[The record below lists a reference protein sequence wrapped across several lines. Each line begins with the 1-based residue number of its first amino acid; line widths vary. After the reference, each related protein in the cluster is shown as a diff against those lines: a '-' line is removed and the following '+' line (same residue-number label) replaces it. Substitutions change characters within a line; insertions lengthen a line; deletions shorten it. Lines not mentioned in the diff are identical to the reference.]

1 MKRSG
6 FKMRRLAGC
15 MQLIKQAQFPANRR
29 DRTKNPCSTSYN
41 LAIAIA
47 SYAGPWWDSSI
58 L

>member
-1 MKRSG
+1 MERSG
-6 FKMRRLAGC
+6 FEMRRLAGC
-15 MQLIKQAQFPANRR
+15 MQLIKQAQFHAYRR
-29 DRTKNPCSTSYN
+29 DCTKNPCSTNYN